1 MPHDYIIVMRD
12 THYCIVGPF
21 DSVWAIHE
29 WAGTYAREA
38 HDPRWQTIT
47 LADPHAAPRVLAPT
61 DPAAIAAIQE

>member
-21 DSVWAIHE
+21 DSVHAVNAWA
-29 WAGTYAREA
+29 ATYARYVN
-38 HDPRWQTIT
+38 DTRWESIT